1 MILSILSMNDRIL
14 WVLVTDLK
22 KNQANFWNKNDM
34 KHWLQMDWI
43 TENYSVVLDNLEI

>member
-22 KNQANFWNKNDM
+22 KNQTNFWNKNDM
-34 KHWLQMDWI
+34 KTLI
-43 TENYSVVLDNLEI
+43 TNGLNYWKYSVVLDNLEI

>member
-1 MILSILSMNDRIL
+1 MILSMNDRIL

-22 KNQANFWNKNDM
+22 KITPIFEIKMIW